1 MGKGNLRVLNLKGV
15 RIKYNLIHLLKNS
28 WKEMITV
35 IGGGLA
41 GSECAYQIA
50 KRRIPVRLYEM
61 RPKKMTEAHTTPYF
75 AELVCSNSL
84 GSEDL
89 NSASGLLKEEL
100 KILGSF
106 LIEVAKKTRV
116 PAGLSL
122 AVDRNLFPQ
131 TVTRELERNEFIERI
146 VEEVQEIPGD
156 GIVVIA
162 TGPLT
167 SEPMKKSIVGVTGQK
182 NLYFYDASSPI
193 VTFSSINMEKAFFGS
208 RYGKGG
214 DDFIN
219 CPMTRDEYEK
229 FWKELIKGEKAY
241 IHPFEREV
249 FFEGCL
255 PIEEMGKR
263 GFDTLRFGPLKPVG
277 LKDKRTGETPYAVVQ
292 LRRNDLKGE
301 WYELVGFQSR
311 LRWKEQERIFRLIPC
326 LEKAEFVRF
335 GKLHINFY
343 INSPALLTPSLRL
356 RKNERIIFAGQITG
370 AEGYCENIA
379 TGLIAALSAISLLKG
394 RSFSPP
400 PPTTAIGSLCHAI
413 SNPVIKK
420 FDPINF
426 TFGLLPPLEE
436 KIPKRNKKT
445 ALIERAL
452 KDLKKW
458 IEEQGVQVEYI

>member
-1 MGKGNLRVLNLKGV
+1 
-15 RIKYNLIHLLKNS
+15 
-28 WKEMITV
+28 MITI

-41 GSECAYQIA
+41 GSECALQIA

-75 AELVCSNSL
+75 AELVCSNSF

-106 LIEVAKKTRV
+106 LMEIAKKTRV

-122 AVDRNLFPQ
+122 AVDRNLFSR
-131 TVTRELERNEFIERI
+131 TVTAEIERNEFIERI
-146 VEEVQEIPGD
+146 NEEVNEIPRD
-156 GIVVIA
+156 GIVIVA

-167 SEPMKKSIVGVTGQK
+167 SESMKKSITRITGQK

-219 CPMTRDEYEK
+219 CPMTKEEYER
-229 FWKELIKGEKAY
+229 FWRELIKGEKAY
-241 IHPFEREV
+241 IHPFEKEI
-249 FFEGCL
+249 FFESCL

-277 LKDKRTGETPYAVVQ
+277 LKDKRTGKIPYAVVQ
-292 LRRNDLKGE
+292 LRRNDLMGE

-311 LRWKEQERIFRLIPC
+311 LRWKEQERIFRMIPC

-335 GKLHINFY
+335 GKLHLNFY
-343 INSPALLTPSLRL
+343 INSPALLTSLLRL
-356 RKNERIIFAGQITG
+356 RKEERIIFAGQITG

-379 TGLIAALSAISLLKG
+379 TGLIAGLSAMALTKG
-394 RSFSPP
+394 RELSSP
-400 PPTTAIGSLCHAI
+400 PPTTAIGSLCYTI
-413 SNPVIKK
+413 SNPDIKK

-426 TFGLLPPLEE
+426 TFGLLPPLKE
-436 KIPKRNKKT
+436 KIPKRLKKEV
-445 ALIERAL
+445 LIERAL
-452 KDLKKW
+452 EDLKKW
-458 IEEQGVQVEYI
+458 KEEQKI

>member
-1 MGKGNLRVLNLKGV
+1 
-15 RIKYNLIHLLKNS
+15 
-28 WKEMITV
+28 MITV

-50 KRRIPVRLYEM
+50 KRGIPVRLYEM
-61 RPKKMTEAHTTPYF
+61 RPKRMTEAHTTPYF

-106 LIEVAKKTRV
+106 LIEIAQKTRV

-122 AVDRNLFPQ
+122 AVDRILFPQ
-131 TVTRELERNEFIERI
+131 TVTLEMEKNKFIEKVI
-146 VEEVQEIPGD
+146 EEVKEIPKD
-156 GIVVIA
+156 GIVIVA

-167 SEPMKKSIVGVTGQK
+167 SDSLKKNIMEITGQK

-219 CPMTRDEYEK
+219 CPMTKEEYER
-229 FWKELIKGEKAY
+229 FWRELIKGEKAY
-241 IHPFEREV
+241 IHPFEREI
-249 FFEGCL
+249 FFESCL
-255 PIEEMGKR
+255 PIEEMGRR
-263 GFDTLRFGPLKPVG
+263 GFDTLRFGPLRPVG
-277 LKDKRTGETPYAVVQ
+277 LRDKRTGETPYAVVQ

-326 LEKAEFVRF
+326 LERAEFIRF
-335 GKLHINFY
+335 GKLHLNFY

-379 TGLIAALSAISLLKG
+379 TGLIAALSAIALLK
-394 RSFSPP
+394 RRDFSPP
-400 PPTTAIGSLCHAI
+400 PHTTAIGSLCYTI
-413 SNPVIKK
+413 SNPRIKK
-420 FDPINF
+420 FDPVNF
-426 TFGLLPPLEE
+426 TFGLLPPVNQ
-436 KIPKRNKKT
+436 KVSKKFKKG
-445 ALIERAL
+445 ALAERAL
-452 KDLKKW
+452 EDLKKW
-458 IEEQGVQVEYI
+458 IEEQLPHLK

>member
-1 MGKGNLRVLNLKGV
+1 
-15 RIKYNLIHLLKNS
+15 
-28 WKEMITV
+28 MITV

-41 GSECAYQIA
+41 GSECAFQIA
-50 KRRIPVRLYEM
+50 KRRVPVRLYEM
-61 RPKKMTEAHTTPYF
+61 RPKKMTSAHTTPYF

-106 LIEVAKKTRV
+106 LIEVARMTKV

-122 AVDRNLFPQ
+122 AVDRNLFPK
-131 TVTRELERNEFIERI
+131 TVTLELERNEFIERI
-146 VEEVQEIPGD
+146 TEEVKEIPKD
-156 GIVVIA
+156 GIVIIA

-167 SEPMKKSIVGVTGQK
+167 SEEMKKSIEKLTGQK

-219 CPMTRDEYEK
+219 CPMTKEEYEK
-229 FWKELIKGEKAY
+229 FWRELIKGEKAF
-241 IHPFEREV
+241 IHPFEKEI
-249 FFEGCL
+249 FFESCL

-277 LKDKRTGETPYAVVQ
+277 LRDMRTGEIPYAVVQ
-292 LRRNDLKGE
+292 LRRNDLNGE
-301 WYELVGFQSR
+301 WFELIGFQSR
-311 LRWKEQERIFRLIPC
+311 LRWREQERIFRMIPC

-335 GKLHINFY
+335 GKLHVNFY

-356 RKNERIIFAGQITG
+356 KKDERIIFAGQITG

-379 TGLIAALSAISLLKG
+379 TGLISALSAIALLKG
-394 RSFSPP
+394 RNFSPP
-400 PPTTAIGSLCHAI
+400 PPTTAIGSLCHSI
-413 SNPVIKK
+413 TNPEIRK

-426 TFGLLPPLEE
+426 TFGLLQPLNE
-436 KIPKRNKKT
+436 KIPKRLKKAT
-445 ALIERAL
+445 LIERAL
-452 KDLKKW
+452 GDLKKW
-458 IEEQGVQVEYI
+458 IEEQKI

>member
-1 MGKGNLRVLNLKGV
+1 
-15 RIKYNLIHLLKNS
+15 
-28 WKEMITV
+28 MITV

-50 KRRIPVRLYEM
+50 KRKIPVKLYEM
-61 RPKKMTEAHTTPYF
+61 RPSKMTSAHTTHYF
-75 AELVCSNSL
+75 AELVCSNSF

-106 LIEVAKKTRV
+106 LIEVAKRTRV

-122 AVDRNLFPQ
+122 AVDRILFPQ
-131 TVTRELERNEFIERI
+131 KVTQALEKNQFIEKI
-146 VEEVQEIPGD
+146 LEEVQEIPQD

-167 SEPMKKSIVGVTGQK
+167 SDAMKKSILKITGQK

-219 CPMTRDEYEK
+219 CPMTKEEYER
-229 FWKELIKGEKAY
+229 FWKELIKGEKAF
-241 IHPFEREV
+241 IHPFEKEI
-249 FFEGCL
+249 FFESCL

-277 LKDKRTGETPYAVVQ
+277 LRDKRTGEIPFAVVQ

-311 LRWKEQERIFRLIPC
+311 LRWREQERIFRLIPC

-335 GKLHINFY
+335 GKLHVNFY
-343 INSPALLTPSLRL
+343 INSPSLITPSLRL
-356 RKNERIIFAGQITG
+356 RNNERIIFAGQITG

-379 TGLIAALSAISLLKG
+379 TGLIGGLSAIALLKG
-394 RSFSPP
+394 KSFSPP
-400 PPTTAIGSLCHAI
+400 PPTTAIGSLCYAI
-413 SNPVIKK
+413 SNPEIKK

-426 TFGLLPPLEE
+426 TFGLLPPLEG
-436 KIPKRNKKT
+436 KISKRMKKS
-445 ALIERAL
+445 ALIERAIN
-452 KDLKKW
+452 DLKKW
-458 IEEQGVQVEYI
+458 INELKI